1 MVCNP
6 PLRAGDCLRWWVF
19 SFSFSRFVFFVFLEL
34 PHNVY
39 FNSLDHGCCFFSSSK
54 HLLSPSVSLWASCPT
69 RSSLSPIVLHAPIGS
84 RLLIFTWS
92 IDVFLSLA
100 KPQTLNPISI
110 NFSFSRILNF
120 AYNAQRVFHLILLS
134 QRSVAQR
141 RGVFVFAFWFFLYP
155 KPQTLEPFFEVLT
168 AKRKSERSSQIRV
181 HPNTHIRLF
190 LKSHNNVL
198 RTFSNFRFTLFLNF
212 P

>member
-1 MVCNP
+1 
-6 PLRAGDCLRWWVF
+6 
-19 SFSFSRFVFFVFLEL
+19 
-34 PHNVY
+34 
-39 FNSLDHGCCFFSSSK
+39 
-54 HLLSPSVSLWASCPT
+54 
-69 RSSLSPIVLHAPIGS
+69 
-84 RLLIFTWS
+84 
-92 IDVFLSLA
+92 VFLSLA

-168 AKRKSERSSQIRV
+168 AQRISERSSHILLSLKQ
-181 HPNTHIRLF
+181 HIRLF
-190 LKSHNNVL
+190 HEALSVVL
-198 RTFSNFRFTLFLNF
+198 STVDGRWTKRAAR
-212 P
+212 